1 MTPRQAALSARLEEE
16 MSPCI
21 LLTDHPKWTYCP
33 NVPSASPAWL
43 LPHLPVC
50 EAIVALLHPFAEVAV
65 HDIRR
70 DLIVAIWNPISER
83 KVGDRSL
90 IDELPE
96 YAEDARVIGPYPKVL
111 ADGRAVISVSVVLH
125 NAKGAD
131 RGLLCINFDRSPLDG
146 VIDLLTRFAAPVHER
161 PPELFDGDWREQI
174 VLLVDEECRARRL
187 RRDRLTREQRLALV
201 RLMDERGLFATRNA
215 AAHAA
220 RALGVSRTT
229 TYALLK
235 EART

>member
-1 MTPRQAALSARLEEE
+1 MVSGG
-16 MSPCI
+16 
-21 LLTDHPKWTYCP
+21 
-33 NVPSASPAWL
+33 PAWL
-43 LPHLPVC
+43 EPHLPVC
-50 EAIVALLHPFAEVAV
+50 EAIVTLFHPLAEVAV

-70 DLIVAIWNPISER
+70 DRIVAIWNPISER

-90 IDELPE
+90 IDELPDRL
-96 YAEDARVIGPYPKVL
+96 EDARVIGPYPKVL
-111 ADGRAVISVSVVLH
+111 ADGRAITSVSIVLH
-125 NAKGAD
+125 NAKRAA

-146 VIDLLTRFAAPVHER
+146 VIELLTGFAAPVHER

-187 RRDRLTREQRLALV
+187 RRDRLTREQRLTLV
-201 RLMDERGLFATRNA
+201 RLMDERGLFSTRHA

-229 TYALLK
+229 IYGLLK
-235 EART
+235 EARS

>member
-1 MTPRQAALSARLEEE
+1 M
-16 MSPCI
+16 
-21 LLTDHPKWTYCP
+21 
-33 NVPSASPAWL
+33 PSALPAWL
-43 LPHLPVC
+43 QPHLPVC
-50 EAIVALLHPFAEVAV
+50 EAIVALLQPFAEVAV

-70 DLIVAIWNPISER
+70 DRIVAIWNPISER

-90 IDELPE
+90 IEELPE
-96 YAEDARVIGPYPKVL
+96 YSEDTRVIGPYPKVM
-111 ADGRAVISVSVVLH
+111 ADGRAITSVSVVLH

-146 VIDLLTRFAAPVHER
+146 AIELLTRFAAPVQER
-161 PPELFDGDWREQI
+161 PAELFDRDWREQI
-174 VLLVDEECRARRL
+174 VLLVDEECRARGL
-187 RRDRLTREQRLALV
+187 RRDRLTRGQRLTLV
-201 RLMDERGLFATRNA
+201 HLMDERGLFSTRNA

-229 TYALLK
+229 VYALLK